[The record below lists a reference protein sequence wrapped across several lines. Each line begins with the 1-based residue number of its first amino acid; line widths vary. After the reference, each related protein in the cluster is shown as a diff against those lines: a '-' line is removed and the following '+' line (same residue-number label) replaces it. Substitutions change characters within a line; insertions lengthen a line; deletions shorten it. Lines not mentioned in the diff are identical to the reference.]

1 MTTNSISDPPT
12 EFKPLFDWKKFII
25 KVQGQQDYLPVAG
38 RLVWF
43 RQAHPDWGIT
53 TEIVTY
59 DIERKYAVV
68 RAAIIDASG
77 TIISQATKQ
86 ENAQGFGDYLE
97 KAETGAVGRALA
109 YAGFGTQFAKELGID
124 NTGKIDDVVDS
135 PMAATTPNMT
145 TAEKREHTEIATRI
159 VNFLEATQPD
169 FKYHIIGYMDHRQ
182 WVGKVQD
189 QSLANLREY
198 DEWIT
203 AQVAEREA
211 INESAAPAPVASRP
225 IAAEVVTEAE
235 ELDVEEARRAGV
247 KELNAILNN
256 LIATDKSAFKRF
268 AVAAFGGVFRP
279 IDMSLPQVNKS
290 LKALAMLAEDPFW
303 NIEKYATEGD
313 DQKGHGAS

>member
-124 NTGKIDDVVDS
+124 NTGKMDDVVDS

-145 TAEKREHTEIATRI
+145 TAEKREHTEISTRI
-159 VNFLEATQPD
+159 INFLEATQPD
-169 FKYHIIGYMDHRQ
+169 FKSHIIGYMDHRQ

-211 INESAAPAPVASRP
+211 ERQAVAHVPAATPVQPAQDPFD
-225 IAAEVVTEAE
+225 EKDE
-235 ELDVEEARRAGV
+235 EETRRAGIV
-247 KELNAILNN
+247 ELNSLLIGLN
-256 LIATDKSAFKRF
+256 AADKSAFKRF
-268 AVAAFGGVFRP
+268 AVAAFAGVFRP
-279 IDMSLPQVNKS
+279 VDMSLVQIKRCLKELKELAENPFYDMEKA
-290 LKALAMLAEDPFW
+290 LKAEIAE
-303 NIEKYATEGD
+303 
-313 DQKGHGAS
+313 KGHGA